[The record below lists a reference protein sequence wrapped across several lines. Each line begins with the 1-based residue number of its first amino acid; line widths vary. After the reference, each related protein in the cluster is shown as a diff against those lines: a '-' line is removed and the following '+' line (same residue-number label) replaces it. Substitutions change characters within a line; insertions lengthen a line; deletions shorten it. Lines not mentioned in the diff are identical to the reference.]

1 MTWTF
6 GDFMVYATG
15 NRFWFYFSL
24 LGTGMAPAFMF
35 HFVCALVRSAGH
47 KAWIILV
54 YTASAALALSS
65 PLALFYPLIKGFV
78 DGPYWNIVY
87 FAVLVPFFLSVT
99 AMVMGAMRRA
109 QSLDERNR
117 LWYIL
122 LAIIIAVITGLTDL
136 VQILGVPVLPLGHMG
151 CVVYSSVLAIGV
163 YKHRRA
169 YDVLAEM
176 KMKVQALSEMAT
188 GIAHEIRNPLGSI
201 KGAATLLAREL
212 KRIDM
217 PDAQEYAELI
227 IEESERLNNILANF
241 QHFTK
246 PVKLEKE
253 PLSINQAIEK
263 TMRLAEVDKEKMR
276 IRLELS
282 EDLPMIAADV
292 SALKQVFLNLIRNAA
307 EACDEGCELV
317 VRTEFRPPRIVIT
330 FADNGRGVPQDIIGH
345 IFEPFFTTKTRGMG
359 VGLAISRSIIQA
371 HGGVI
376 EARNLSPHGT
386 EFSIVLP
393 A

>member
-1 MTWTF
+1 
-6 GDFMVYATG
+6 
-15 NRFWFYFSL
+15 
-24 LGTGMAPAFMF
+24 
-35 HFVCALVRSAGH
+35 
-47 KAWIILV
+47 
-54 YTASAALALSS
+54 
-65 PLALFYPLIKGFV
+65 
-78 DGPYWNIVY
+78 
-87 FAVLVPFFLSVT
+87 
-99 AMVMGAMRRA
+99 
-109 QSLDERNR
+109 
-117 LWYIL
+117 
-122 LAIIIAVITGLTDL
+122 
-136 VQILGVPVLPLGHMG
+136 MG

-282 EDLPMIAADV
+282 EGLPMIAADV

-307 EACDEGCELV
+307 EACDEGGELV